1 MLAAMRR
8 FALSA
13 IGRDRP
19 GIVAG
24 VSADLL
30 AHAVNIEDSQMS
42 ILRGHFALVLIL
54 ASADD
59 LDTDALERDLASTAA
74 RLELDALTLSEI
86 AEAHAAVEPSCI
98 VTVYGVDHPGIVH
111 AVAAALAERSV
122 NITDLQTRLV
132 SEGAAQE
139 LYAMTLE
146 LALPEGLSHS
156 DLERAFAG
164 VRSDQGVEVSVREL
178 ERDVL

>member
-1 MLAAMRR
+1 MRH

-24 VSADLL
+24 VSANLL
-30 AHAVNIEDSQMS
+30 EHAVNIEDSQMS
-42 ILRGHFALVLIL
+42 ILRGHFTLVLIL
-54 ASADD
+54 EAADDVDTESLRTDLARTASHLGLEAWSLGEIAQAASA
-59 LDTDALERDLASTAA
+59 A
-74 RLELDALTLSEI
+74 
-86 AEAHAAVEPSCI
+86 EPSCI

-111 AVAAALAERSV
+111 AVAQALAEREV

-132 SEGAAQE
+132 SEPGSDG

-146 LALPEGLSHS
+146 LSLPAGLSRE
-156 DLERAFAG
+156 DLEELFAG
-164 VRSDQGVEVSVREL
+164 VRSAQGVQVSVREL
-178 ERDVL
+178 EQDVL

>member
-1 MLAAMRR
+1 MRR

-24 VSADLL
+24 VTADLL

-42 ILRGHFALVLIL
+42 ILGGHFTLVLIL
-54 ASADD
+54 AGAEELDAGTLRDD
-59 LDTDALERDLASTAA
+59 LERTAG
-74 RLELDALTLSEI
+74 RLELDAFSLNEI
-86 AEAHAAVEPSCI
+86 SAAQEPAQPSSI

-111 AVAAALAERSV
+111 AVARALAERAV

-132 SEGAAQE
+132 TETGSEE

-146 LALPEGLSHS
+146 LSLPAGLAQRE
-156 DLERAFAG
+156 LEQIFED
-164 VRSDQGVEVSVREL
+164 VRREQGVQVTVREL
-178 ERDVL
+178 EPDVL

>member
-1 MLAAMRR
+1 MRH

-13 IGRDRP
+13 VGRDRP

-30 AHAVNIEDSQMS
+30 AREVNIEDSQMS

-54 ASADD
+54 TAAED
-59 LDTDALERDLASTAA
+59 LDAKTLESDLASTAA

-86 AEAHAAVEPSCI
+86 SEAHASAEPSCI

-111 AVAAALAERSV
+111 SVAAALAERRV

-132 SEGAAQE
+132 GDPSGEE
-139 LYAMTLE
+139 IYAMTLE
-146 LALPEGLSHS
+146 LSLPEGLSRS
-156 DLERAFAG
+156 DLDEVFAA
-164 VRSDQGVEVSVREL
+164 VHREQGVEVSVREL

>member
-1 MLAAMRR
+1 MRR

-24 VSADLL
+24 VTADLL

-42 ILRGHFALVLIL
+42 ILGGHFTLVLIL
-54 ASADD
+54 AGADD
-59 LDTDALERDLASTAA
+59 LDPGTLRDDLERTAA
-74 RLELDALTLSEI
+74 RLALDAFSLNEI
-86 AEAHAAVEPSCI
+86 SAAQAPAQPSCI

-111 AVAAALAERSV
+111 GVTRALAERAV

-132 SEGAAQE
+132 TEPGREE

-146 LALPEGLSHS
+146 LSLPTGVAQGELE
-156 DLERAFAG
+156 DLFAD
-164 VRSDQGVEVSVREL
+164 VRREQGVQVTVREL
-178 ERDVL
+178 EPDVL

>member
-1 MLAAMRR
+1 MRH

-24 VSADLL
+24 VTADLL
-30 AHAVNIEDSQMS
+30 AHEVNVEDSQMS
-42 ILRGHFALVLIL
+42 ILGGHFTLVLIL
-54 ASADD
+54 GAADEV
-59 LDTDALERDLASTAA
+59 DAEALRARLEETAA
-74 RLELDALTLSEI
+74 RLGLDALSLSEI
-86 AEAHAAVEPSCI
+86 EQVEASAEPSLI

-111 AVAAALAERSV
+111 AVAEGLAHLSV

-132 SEGAAQE
+132 TEPGRDE

-146 LALPEGLSHS
+146 LSLPGGLSQEEF
-156 DLERAFAG
+156 ERVFAD
-164 VRSDQGVEVSVREL
+164 VSREQGVQVTVREL
-178 ERDVL
+178 EQDVL

>member
-1 MLAAMRR
+1 MRR

-30 AHAVNIEDSQMS
+30 SHAVNIEDSQMS
-42 ILRGHFALVLIL
+42 ILRGHFTLVLIL
-54 ASADD
+54 AGDEA
-59 LDTDALERDLASTAA
+59 LDTGALRSDLERTAA
-74 RLELDALTLSEI
+74 RLGLDAWSLSEI
-86 AEAHAAVEPSCI
+86 ADAGAPAEPSCI

-111 AVAAALAERSV
+111 AVALALAERAV

-132 SEGAAQE
+132 AEAGADE
-139 LYAMTLE
+139 IYAMTLE
-146 LALPEGLSHS
+146 LSLPEGFAHA
-156 DLERAFAG
+156 DLEDAFAS
-164 VRSDQGVEVSVREL
+164 VRSEQGVQVSVREL

>member
-1 MLAAMRR
+1 MRH

-24 VSADLL
+24 VTADLL
-30 AHAVNIEDSQMS
+30 AHAVNVEDSQMS
-42 ILRGHFALVLIL
+42 ILRGHFTLVLIL
-54 ASADD
+54 GAGEE
-59 LDTDALERDLASTAA
+59 LDAKALRARLEETAA
-74 RLELDALTLSEI
+74 RLGLDALSLNEI
-86 AEAHAAVEPSCI
+86 AEVQASAEPSLI

-111 AVAAALAERSV
+111 AVAEGLARLSV

-132 SEGAAQE
+132 TEPGREE

-146 LALPEGLSHS
+146 LSLPEGLSQ
-156 DLERAFAG
+156 EQFEG
-164 VRSDQGVEVSVREL
+164 VFSAVSREQGVQVTVREL
-178 ERDVL
+178 EQDVL